1 MKNVTITLDE
11 KVARWARVWA
21 AERNLS
27 VSRFVGQLLEEKMR
41 EESGY
46 DMVMTQFLSVQP
58 QSLKKGG
65 RYLPATRCMSDLIFV
80 DTNVLVYC
88 RDADER
94 DKQPRARAWLEAS
107 GVLDRAASAPR
118 FSRNTT

>member
-21 AERNLS
+21 AERNTS

-46 DMVMTQFLSVQP
+46 DMAMTQFLSVP
-58 QSLKKGG
+58 AQSLKKGG
-65 RYLPATRCMSDLIFV
+65 RYPSRTAL
-80 DTNVLVYC
+80 Y
-88 RDADER
+88 ER
-94 DKQPRARAWLEAS
+94 AHVR
-107 GVLDRAASAPR
+107 
-118 FSRNTT
+118 